1 MRDVHEA
8 AGALFGSVAGIE
20 LPRHYGDPAGEY
32 DAAVGAVGVLDRSHR
47 GRLVV
52 SGKAPI
58 QMLTGVLTGRMP
70 AVQVEGPGGAST
82 GRAEYSAVLTQK
94 GRMVTDLRAFHTG
107 TPDEESVLLDVPAA
121 GREALIGHLTK
132 FVPPR
137 LATTEDV
144 TGSTGMLTLVGP
156 GSTAIIAELGLVG
169 AATAD
174 DLDGLAEDEAISA
187 PGSDAVRVVR
197 TQVVR
202 VMAYDLFAEGDA
214 VRTIWERAVEAGARP
229 VGQGVWQTLRV
240 EAGRPAFGQDMDETT
255 IPYEAGIVERAV
267 DHDKGCYT
275 GQEVIV
281 RIRDRGHVNRL
292 LRGLLLGDLPTPA
305 VGVELFQGD
314 GGKTVGRITSAV
326 SSPHFGEAIALAYV
340 HGAVEPRTSVRVGVD
355 GPTAEVRELTQREW
369 APRTL

>member
-8 AGALFGSVAGIE
+8 AGAVFGSVAGVE
-20 LPRHYGDPAGEY
+20 LPRHYGDPSGEY
-32 DAAVGAVGVLDRSHR
+32 RTAAEAVGLVDRSHR
-47 GRLVV
+47 GRLIV

-58 QMLTGVLTGRMP
+58 QMLNGVLTGRMP
-70 AVQVEGPGGAST
+70 AEREERDGGVVF
-82 GRAEYSAVLTQK
+82 GRAEYSAVLTAK

-107 TPDEESVLLDVPAA
+107 TSEEERVLLDVPAA
-121 GREALIGHLTK
+121 GREALIGHLAK

-144 TGSTGMLTLVGP
+144 TRSTGMLTLVGP
-156 GSTAIIAELGLVG
+156 GSTAIIVELGLVDG
-169 AATAD
+169 ATAD
-174 DLDGLAEDEAISA
+174 DLEGLGEDEAISA

-197 TQVVR
+197 TKVVR
-202 VMAYDLFAEGDA
+202 GTAYDVFAEGEA
-214 VRTIWERAVEAGARP
+214 VRTLWERAVAAGATP

-240 EAGRPAFGQDMDETT
+240 EAGRPAYGQDMDETT

-267 DHDKGCYT
+267 DHTKGCYT

-292 LRGLLLGDLPTPA
+292 LRGLLLGDVPTPA

-314 GGKTVGRITSAV
+314 DEKTVGRITSAV
-326 SSPHFGEAIALAYV
+326 SSPYFGEAIALAYV
-340 HGAVEPRTSVRVGVD
+340 RRAVEPRTSVRVGVD
-355 GPTAEVRELTQREW
+355 GPSAEVRELTQGEW

>member
-8 AGALFGSVAGIE
+8 AGALFGDVGGVE
-20 LPRHYGDPAGEY
+20 LPRHYGDPSGEY
-32 DAAVGAVGVLDRSHR
+32 DAAVGAVGVVDRSHR

-52 SGKAPI
+52 SGKAPF
-58 QMLTGVLTGRMP
+58 QMLSGVLTGRIP
-70 AVQVEGPGGAST
+70 AVQEERHGGVVF

-107 TPDEESVLLDVPAA
+107 TSEEERVLLDVPAA
-121 GREALIGHLTK
+121 GREPLIGHLAK
-132 FVPPR
+132 FLPPR

-156 GSTAIIAELGLVG
+156 GSTAIIADLGLVDG
-169 AATAD
+169 ATVD
-174 DLDGLAEDEAISA
+174 DLDGLREDEAISVR
-187 PGSDAVRVVR
+187 GSDVLRVVC
-197 TQVVR
+197 TKEVR
-202 VMAYDLFAEGDA
+202 GKAYDVFAEGEV
-214 VRTIWERAVEAGARP
+214 VRALWERAVTAGATP

-240 EAGRPAFGQDMDETT
+240 EAGRPAYGQDMDETT

-267 DHDKGCYT
+267 DHTKGCYT

-292 LRGLLLGDLPTPA
+292 LRGLLLGDVPTPA

-314 GGKTVGRITSAV
+314 DGKTVGRITSAV

-340 HGAVEPRTSVRVGVD
+340 RRAVEPRTSVRVGVD
-355 GPTAEVRELTQREW
+355 GPSAEVRELTQEEW
-369 APRTL
+369 APRAL